1 MEKKDQYVAKL
12 HSTID
17 AWSAKLDQTEA
28 KVRGFHADTKRRY
41 EQALKTFNTRL
52 SELKS
57 RARELERAG
66 EGTWDAIRRSVEVGI
81 EEFKR
86 EWRSAR
92 EEKNLEEL
100 EALPPAGESTAPD
113 KKPKTQV

>member
-17 AWSAKLDQTEA
+17 AWSAKLDQAEA
-28 KVRGFHADTKRRY
+28 KVKGFQADTNRRY
-41 EQALKTFNTRL
+41 EQAIKTLNARL

-86 EWRSAR
+86 EWKSAR
-92 EEKNLEEL
+92 EDKNLQEL
-100 EALPPAGESTAPD
+100 EALPPAGESAAR
-113 KKPKTQV
+113 KEKPRAQA